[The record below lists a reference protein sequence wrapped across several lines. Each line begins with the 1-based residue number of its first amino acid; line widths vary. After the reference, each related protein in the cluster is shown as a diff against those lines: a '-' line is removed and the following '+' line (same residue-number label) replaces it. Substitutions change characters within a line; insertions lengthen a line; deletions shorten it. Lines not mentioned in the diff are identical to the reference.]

1 MKLIQTGCI
10 YIHGRDKY
18 YRPALVID
26 IGMVVKQ
33 MSIQPELITSDNC
46 IAAIAYIWR
55 YMKEVMFL
63 DGHIEQWVSL
73 FDFS

>member
-1 MKLIQTGCI
+1 
-10 YIHGRDKY
+10 
-18 YRPALVID
+18 
-26 IGMVVKQ
+26 MVVKQ